1 MKVALNTITNT
12 KSTVNHYFVKT
23 QQNPNK
29 IPSHFDRQQVVSTYP
44 KAYYI
49 MSFGSSEQQDNKKT
63 LTKLEWAKSWNYEKR
78 KEELNAETEK
88 AISAMSYWKRNLSRA
103 PQKLRETASIKLE
116 SEQKEVTTI
125 LQLAADIQGKIDD
138 LTQKAQQ
145 DEETIRLIKK
155 EKQKLADL
163 NTIQDTLS
171 KFKTNEGGL
180 DDVIAGYDAEKEL
193 LRTKFIKPLAIEKI
207 QLAKGEKPIKIP
219 PSVLLYG
226 AIGTGKSTFARA
238 IGNETGCKVIEI
250 TPRVEDFSK
259 DVLKYFLEAKTRYL
273 KTGQRTII
281 IVNEIDKYLKD
292 VETNDDNIGILKNS
306 LDNCS
311 KLPGLGIDNANAT
324 SFIFT
329 TNHPL
334 KMTDEILYRDGKLP
348 IKLALEPA
356 SEDNFKEVLK
366 FYIKQ
371 ADAQKQYFDYENID
385 YNKLLEKFKPDM
397 QKGAYSN
404 DKLRSIVQK
413 TYQSYLMNQEI
424 PFEDQLDERFEKT
437 KRDIK
442 PHRLEQYYKDLEEL
456 DEE

>member
-12 KSTVNHYFVKT
+12 KFTPNHYFAKT
-23 QQNPNK
+23 QQNSNIIPNN
-29 IPSHFDRQQVVSTYP
+29 FGRQRVVNAYP

-63 LTKLEWAKSWNYEKR
+63 LTKLEWAKNWNYEKR

-88 AISAMSYWKRNLSRA
+88 AISAMSYWKRNLSKA
-103 PQKLRETASIKLE
+103 PKKLREATAIKLE
-116 SEQKEVTTI
+116 SEQKEVTTV

-145 DEETIRLIKK
+145 DEETIRLINK

-163 NTIQDTLS
+163 NTIQDTLV

-180 DDVIAGYDAEKEL
+180 DDVIAGYDAEKQL
-193 LRTKFIKPLAIEKI
+193 LRTKFIKPLAIEKT
-207 QLAKGEKPIKIP
+207 QLANGEKPIEIP
-219 PSVLLYG
+219 PAVLLYG
-226 AIGTGKSTFARA
+226 AIGTGKSTFAKA
-238 IGNETGCKVIEI
+238 IGKETDCKVIEI
-250 TPRVEDFSK
+250 TPRVEEFSK
-259 DVLKYFLEAKTRYL
+259 KVENLLNEAEERYNA
-273 KTGQRTII
+273 TGQRTIVI
-281 IVNEIDKYLKD
+281 INEIDKYF
-292 VETNDDNIGILKNS
+292 EENIDNKKSIGLIKNI

-311 KLPGLGIDNANAT
+311 KLPGREYDNAFAS

-334 KMTDEILYRDGKLP
+334 DITDEILYREGKLP

-366 FYIKQ
+366 FYVKQ
-371 ADAQKQYFDYENID
+371 ADSQKHYFDYENID
-385 YNKLLEKFKPDM
+385 YNKFLEKYKPEMD
-397 QKGAYSN
+397 KGAYSN

-424 PFEDQLDERFEKT
+424 PFEQQLEERFEKT

-442 PHRLEQYYKDLEEL
+442 PRRLEQYYQDLEEL